1 MENCEHKQVF
11 FAKHS
16 GKLNSYVAH
25 DKSYILDK
33 HKLKIKEKECLVTIF
48 NIHVKATKT
57 DSTRKNDTTKPLAVV
72 FAIGY
77 IYRPTPAFLNAYL
90 VKIKCPWYHHT
101 FIP

>member
-11 FAKHS
+11 FAKRS

-25 DKSYILDK
+25 NKSDILDK
-33 HKLKIKEKECLVTIF
+33 HKLKIKEKECVVTIF

-57 DSTRKNDTTKPLAVV
+57 DYTRKYNTTKPLAVV

-77 IYRPTPAFLNAYL
+77 I
-90 VKIKCPWYHHT
+90 
-101 FIP
+101 